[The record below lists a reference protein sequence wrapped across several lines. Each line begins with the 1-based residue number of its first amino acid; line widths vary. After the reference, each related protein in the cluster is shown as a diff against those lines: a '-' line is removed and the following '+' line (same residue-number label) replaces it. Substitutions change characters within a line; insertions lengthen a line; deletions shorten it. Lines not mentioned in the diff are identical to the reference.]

1 MHKKIEAEGKLKGGE
16 DANLYVKLQVKYK
29 KYKEAIN
36 EKKYRNNNKQTNK
49 NDKKLDLED

>member
-1 MHKKIEAEGKLKGGE
+1 MHKKIEAEGKLREGE
-16 DANLYVKLQVKYK
+16 DANLYVKLQV